1 MNINDVSIE
10 KFNIQAQ
17 AMYDRLAGLYESASV
32 KLLPDI
38 LPQAYKE
45 LGSASEIL
53 HLAIEELHQQN
64 EELVQTRNLIDAER
78 QRYANLFEFAPDC
91 YLVTDTLG
99 VIKEANHRA
108 SQLFNVPQQYLVGN
122 LIVNFIA
129 AEDRRYFRCE
139 LTTLSQCD
147 QVKELTLRLQ
157 QSKGKYFDTS
167 ISVAVVRHD
176 VNEPISLRWIIRKA
190 KNTQFIETFTNN
202 EHDLCK
208 NRSIHKYSKGEI
220 ISLNWQAIW
229 YVCRGVVKLSTLCE
243 TGEELLV
250 GMAGVGMIF
259 GFGMTSL
266 QTYQATALSDVE
278 LVSIGQAELESSLML
293 NIALLPKINQRLRQA
308 ESFLVISGMRRV
320 QDRFYYLLQLLK
332 QEIGEPVASGMR
344 LSVRLTHEDL
354 ASACCTTRVTV
365 TRLMGK
371 LQKQG
376 KITFDAKKHLI
387 IKDTLPTSDHKS
399 GVPNIVQVSELTTK
413 EA

>member
-1 MNINDVSIE
+1 MNINEVSIE
-10 KFNIQAQ
+10 KFNVQAQ
-17 AMYDRLAGLYESASV
+17 AMYVRLAGLYESASI
-32 KLLPDI
+32 KPLPEL

-53 HLAIEELHQQN
+53 HLAIEELRQQN
-64 EELVQTRNLIDAER
+64 EELVQTRNLIEAER
-78 QRYANLFEFAPDC
+78 QRYADLFEFAPDS

-99 VIKEANHRA
+99 VIQEANLRA
-108 SQLFNVPQQYLVGN
+108 AQLFNVPQQYLVGK

-147 QVKELTLRLQ
+147 QVRELTLRLQ
-157 QSKGKYFDTS
+157 QDKGKYLHTS
-167 ISVAVVRHD
+167 ISVAVVRD
-176 VNEPISLRWIIRKA
+176 RQNEPLSLRWLIRKG
-190 KNTQFIETFTNN
+190 KNCQFIETLTNN
-202 EHDLCK
+202 EHDLCE

-243 TGEELLV
+243 TEEELLV

-259 GFGMTSL
+259 GFVMTSL

-278 LVSIGQAELESSLML
+278 LVCITQAELESSTTL

-320 QDRFYYLLQLLK
+320 EDRFYYLLQLLK
-332 QEIGEPVASGMR
+332 QEIGEPVTSGMR

-376 KITFDAKKHLI
+376 KITFDVKKHLI
-387 IKDTLPTSDHKS
+387 IKDILSTTDHKS
-399 GVPNIVQVSELTTK
+399 VVPDI
-413 EA
+413 A

>member
-1 MNINDVSIE
+1 MFWEWISQIKYWVYSMDINGVSIE

-17 AMYDRLAGLYESASV
+17 AMYERLAGLYESASV
-32 KLLPDI
+32 KLLPEL

-64 EELVQTRNLIDAER
+64 EELVQTRNLIEAER
-78 QRYANLFEFAPDC
+78 QRYADLFEFAPDG
-91 YLVTDTLG
+91 YLVTDALG
-99 VIKEANHRA
+99 VIQEANHRA
-108 SQLFNVPQQYLVGN
+108 AQLLNVPQQSLVGK
-122 LIVNFIA
+122 LIVSFIA

-139 LTTLSQCD
+139 LTTLFQCD

-157 QSKGKYFDTS
+157 QNKGKYFDTA
-167 ISVAVVRHD
+167 ISVAVVRD
-176 VNEPISLRWIIRKA
+176 RENEPLALRWLIRKA
-190 KNTQFIETFTNN
+190 KNCQLTETLTNN
-202 EHDLCK
+202 EHDLCE

-220 ISLNWQAIW
+220 ISLNWQTIW
-229 YVCRGVVKLSTLCE
+229 YVCQGVVKLSTLCE

-278 LVSIGQAELESSLML
+278 LVSIAQAELESSLSL

-365 TRLMGK
+365 TRLVGK

-387 IKDTLPTSDHKS
+387 IKDILS
-399 GVPNIVQVSELTTK
+399 TTHH
-413 EA
+413 